1 MTRTY
6 LQMITLELICSMAT
20 AEEII
25 ITTAIELP
33 VKKSK
38 SAKRRFWITY
48 CYAKAKEFYQ
58 FLMDMHRNVILIQR

>member
-1 MTRTY
+1 MRTY

-38 SAKRRFWITY
+38 SAKHRFWIIY
-48 CYAKAKEFYQ
+48 CYAKTKESYQ